1 MARKPKISQEI
12 SKQLIE
18 MIKSDEFPPGS
29 KLPSEMELTKRF
41 AVSRASIREALSVLN
56 AMGIISSHQGG
67 GSFVEEFDVSSLI
80 APLQIQSAD
89 VKQIKHL
96 FEIRIILETEA
107 AYLAALR
114 RTPEDL
120 KRMHKALKSLEND
133 FSADDKTGDEADFS
147 FHRELIRAAHNP
159 IMVYTMDTLS
169 NFYRQVLAITL
180 KQNIG
185 LKRKRQQVYKE
196 HEAIYLAIEA
206 GQPELAKVQCTI
218 HLKNVEKK
226 LSLVY

>member
-12 SKQLIE
+12 SKQLID
-18 MIKSDEFPPGS
+18 MIKSGEFPPGS

-41 AVSRASIREALSVLN
+41 MVSRASIREALSVLG
-56 AMGIISSHQGG
+56 AMGVISSHQGG
-67 GSFVEEFDVSSLI
+67 GSYVEELNTASLM
-80 APLQIQSAD
+80 APLQIRSSDA
-89 VKQIKHL
+89 KQIKHL

-114 RTPEDL
+114 RTQDDL
-120 KRMHKALKSLEND
+120 QRMQDALKILQND
-133 FSADDKTGDEADFS
+133 FSEDDKTGDEADFS
-147 FHRELIRAAHNP
+147 FHRAMIEATHNP
-159 IMVYTMDTLS
+159 IMVYTLDTLS
-169 NFYRQVLAITL
+169 NFYRQVLSITL

-185 LKRKRQQVYKE
+185 LTSKRQQVYKE

-206 GQPELAKVQCTI
+206 GQAELAKVQCAI

-226 LSLVY
+226 LRLV